1 MRAAVVH
8 GRNDIRIDEVPVPVT
23 GPDQVLVRVGAA
35 GVCSTDV
42 KTLAGLS
49 PPRTVPAILGH
60 EVAGLIVETGA
71 AIADWQVGQRVGV
84 YPIAACGT
92 CSYCMAGRHS
102 LCLREYGL
110 GRGADG
116 AFAEYLAV
124 PSEVL
129 SLGGLV
135 DIGDAPYAT
144 AALIEPLSCV
154 LAAARQCG
162 TGEGSSV
169 AVVGCGPM
177 GLLHV
182 HASRR
187 LGAMVVAV
195 DMNAE
200 RLAHARRLGAQVVLN
215 PDRDPVR
222 EGVLEATA
230 GLGADIVIAAVGF
243 VDAVRQAF
251 DYVRPGG
258 VLNIFGG
265 TPRGDMMTVD
275 PRWLH
280 YREIV
285 LTGTFASSVQDFRD
299 AWAWLQE
306 DPEPVNSIVSHH
318 CRLDDIVSAVD
329 RVRTGRGTKTIVVFD
344 EVSGDTMATRQP

>member
-1 MRAAVVH
+1 MKAAVVH
-8 GRNDIRIDEVPVPVT
+8 GLNDIRIDDVPVPEI

-71 AIADWQVGQRVGV
+71 GVEDWRIGQRVAV
-84 YPIAACGT
+84 YPIAACGG
-92 CSYCMAGRHS
+92 CFYCKSDRHS
-102 LCLREYGL
+102 LCRHEYGL

-124 PSEVL
+124 PAEVL

-135 DIGDAPYAT
+135 DIGDTPYAT
-144 AALIEPLSCV
+144 ATLIEPLSCV
-154 LAAARQCG
+154 LAASRQCG
-162 TGEGSSV
+162 TGRGQTV

-187 LGAMVVAV
+187 LGARVVAV
-195 DMNAE
+195 DMNVE
-200 RLAHARRLGAQVVLN
+200 RLAHAARLGARTVLN
-215 PDRDPVR
+215 PERDSVR
-222 EGVLEATA
+222 ETVLEATE
-230 GLGADIVIAAVGF
+230 GRGADIVIAAVGF
-243 VDAVRQAF
+243 VDAVRQSF
-251 DYVRPGG
+251 DYVRAGG
-258 VLNIFGG
+258 VVNVFGG
-265 TPRGDMMTVD
+265 TPRGDSMQVD

-280 YREIV
+280 YGEIV
-285 LTGTFASSVQDFRD
+285 LTGTFASSVQDFWD

-306 DPEPVNSIVSHH
+306 DPGPVASIVSHH

-329 RVRTGRGTKTIVVFD
+329 RVRTGRGTKTIVVFNESSD
-344 EVSGDTMATRQP
+344 DGMPIH

>member
-1 MRAAVVH
+1 MKAAVVH
-8 GRNDIRIDEVPVPVT
+8 GLNDIRIDEVPMPEI
-23 GPDQVLVRVGAA
+23 GPAQVLVRVGAA

-60 EVAGLIVETGA
+60 EVAGLIVETGTDVE
-71 AIADWQVGQRVGV
+71 DWQVGQRVAV
-84 YPIAACGT
+84 YPIAACGG
-92 CSYCMAGRHS
+92 CFYCMAGRHS

-135 DIGDAPYAT
+135 DIGDTPYAT
-144 AALIEPLSCV
+144 ATLIEPLSCV
-154 LAAARQCG
+154 LAAARQCR

-169 AVVGCGPM
+169 VVVGCGPM

-182 HASRR
+182 YANRR
-187 LGAMVVAV
+187 LGAKVVAV

-200 RLAHARRLGAQVVLN
+200 RLEHARRLGAQAALN
-215 PDRDPVR
+215 PDRDSVR
-222 EGVLEATA
+222 EGVLAATE

-243 VDAVRQAF
+243 VDAVCQSF

-258 VLNIFGG
+258 ILNVFGG

-280 YREIV
+280 YGEIT

-299 AWAWLQE
+299 AWTRLQE

-318 CRLDDIVSAVD
+318 CRLDDIVTAVD

-344 EVSGDTMATRQP
+344 EASDDAPSSPP